1 MLSKTELGLRK
12 TTLYFFWIFAMREF
26 YFLLAVLVLG
36 SWIWVFFL
44 IADKNTKKIKWDTI
58 NWWGLKFGNNQGSKL
73 RDVIILQ
80 KDVLLLKDRMEEVI
94 IWQRELIIVLLL
106 WLFGEQHV
114 FIQSLPWLAKTTA
127 VKRLAEL
134 LWLKFGRIQWT
145 PDLLPSDVI
154 GFMTS
159 DDQVKLGPIANNI
172 VLFDEIN
179 RATPKLQS
187 ALMQSMEEQFLTIW
201 MQKIELPSPFVVFAT
216 ANPQGSRGVYQLPEA
231 QIDRFA
237 LHMQL
242 GYPENEE
249 LIIAQRLEKW
259 NTSGS
264 MVLEPLHLDFE
275 AYTQD
280 ISGIIIE
287 DDVIL
292 YVRNC
297 LTKTRNN
304 PNILVGCSPRAGKDL
319 LQSSR
324 TLAWMQWKDAV
335 EKQDIDALL
344 DISLGHRV
352 VWKTGHWWDSLFW
365 T

>member
-1 MLSKTELGLRK
+1 MADRNAKKVKRD
-12 TTLYFFWIFAMREF
+12 TT
-26 YFLLAVLVLG
+26 
-36 SWIWVFFL
+36 
-44 IADKNTKKIKWDTI
+44 
-58 NWWGLKFGNNQGSKL
+58 NWWELKITKRESKL
-73 RDVIILQ
+73 RDVVIVQ
-80 KDVLLLKDRMEEVI
+80 KDVLQLKHKMEEVI
-94 IWQRELIIVLLL
+94 IWQTELVIVLLL

-134 LWLKFGRIQWT
+134 LWLKFGRIQGT

-187 ALMQSMEEQFLTIW
+187 ALMQSMEEQSIMIGT
-201 MQKIELPSPFVVFAT
+201 QKIKLPSPFIVFAT
-216 ANPQGSRGVYQLPEA
+216 ANPQWSRGVYQLPEA

-237 LHMQL
+237 LRIQL
-242 GYPENEE
+242 DYPENEE
-249 LIIAQRLEKW
+249 LVISQKLEKW
-259 NTSGS
+259 NTSEAII
-264 MVLEPLHLDFE
+264 EPLQADFE
-275 AYTQD
+275 SYAQD
-280 ISGIIIE
+280 ISAVTME
-287 DDVIL
+287 DDIIL
-292 YVRNC
+292 YVTSY

-319 LQSSR
+319 LQSAR
-324 TLAWMQWKDAV
+324 TLAWMQWKTIV

-344 DISLGHRV
+344 DVSLGHRV
-352 VWKTGHWWDSLFW
+352 VWKTGYWSDSLFW
-365 T
+365 V